1 MDKFKKTNIID
12 GMPNELILEQL
23 FDSPLK
29 VRLLKLFL
37 RNSGGG
43 FSLTEIRRRARA
55 NGSGLTRELQ
65 KLLKIGFLKTKT
77 VAERTGGNSRAGRGV
92 KRRSKNRGAAKKV
105 KAYFVNRGFPLYN
118 ELNNL
123 VLKLLPV
130 SKEKMLQKIK
140 AISGVKLVLLSGV
153 FINSDKNR
161 ADLLIVGDNMSR
173 KKLNNFLQDLEADV
187 GKPINYA
194 IMSKKEFYYRHDMY
208 DRFIHDML
216 EYPHEKLINKLK
228 I

>member
-1 MDKFKKTNIID
+1 
-12 GMPNELILEQL
+12 MPEFILENL

-37 RNSGGG
+37 RNSSGE
-43 FSLTEIRRRARA
+43 FSLPEIRRRARA
-55 NGSGLTRELQ
+55 NDSGLTRELQ
-65 KLLKIGFLKTKT
+65 KLLKIGFVKTKT
-77 VAERTGGNSRAGRGV
+77 IAERTAGA
-92 KRRSKNRGAAKKV
+92 KRRSKNRGAAKRV

-118 ELNNL
+118 ELKSL
-123 VLKLLPV
+123 VLKLSPV
-130 SKEKMLQKIK
+130 SREKMLQKIK
-140 AISGVKLVLLSGV
+140 AIGGVKLVLLSGV

-161 ADLLIVGDNMSR
+161 ADLLIVGDNMSG